1 MGADPVA
8 GLAVVVTLL
17 DPLLEEDTGDGV
29 VQVLAAAEAEGVIAL
44 TLDWL
49 SFNILRKYIIG
60 QQSISAIRDS
70 HLNLDSLTAVWTGAP
85 LEQFVALHE
94 AVGDEVLVLQLDSW
108 VSDQRHHSLVVD
120 DDLAVARALDHLAG
134 PLVHDLGGEVLRPAR
149 GAVQVAALKA

>member
-8 GLAVVVTLL
+8 GLTVVVTLL

-94 AVGDEVLVLQLDSW
+94 AVGDEVLVLKLDPG
-108 VSDQRHHSLVVD
+108 VGDERHHGLVVHHD
-120 DDLAVARALDHLAG
+120 VAGPGALDHLAG
-134 PLVHDLGGEVLRPAR
+134 ALVHDLGGEILGPAL
-149 GAVQVAALKA
+149 VAE

>member
-60 QQSISAIRDS
+60 QQSISALRDS

-94 AVGDEVLVLQLDSW
+94 AVGDEVLVLELDPG
-108 VSDQRHHSLVVD
+108 VGDERHHGLVVHHD
-120 DDLAVARALDHLAG
+120 VAGPGALDLLAG
-134 PLVHDLGGEVLRPAR
+134 ALVHDLGGEILGPAL
-149 GAVQVAALKA
+149 VAE

>member
-94 AVGDEVLVLQLDSW
+94 AVGDEVLVLELDPG
-108 VSDQRHHSLVVD
+108 VGDERHHGLVVHHD
-120 DDLAVARALDHLAG
+120 VAGPGALDHLAG
-134 PLVHDLGGEVLRPAR
+134 ALVHDLGGEILGPAL
-149 GAVQVAALKA
+149 VAE